1 MPSKSKSQQ
10 RLMGAAYAAK
20 KNKTPIK
27 ELSPELQKIV
37 KSMNKKQLK
46 EFAKTKTNN
55 LPEHSKSAFAEFAKQ
70 AMCGSKNC
78 SSSKMNNENDDCC
91 VKDKKVEKAGA
102 KVKIVESLGGAK
114 PVKTSKKA
122 TALNLKQYALKK
134 KAAKDP
140 LSDIDDAIGDEVW
153 DNRIDK
159 AQNWVNRKIKT
170 PINNGISAIGSG
182 LVDLANA
189 GQNIDVSRSVSNA
202 IDSLGKSHTEKR
214 FWSQYNKA
222 EKTRRKIISQYS
234 KQLDRIN
241 KLPNDRRNNLIKKG
255 VLVRNGD
262 GSYSIPAYEA
272 RIRDIENYSDYLP
285 NRPKGVRTYTD
296 KFMEGV
302 EKNNPNKKPFSAAA
316 GTAGYGIGGLGNGTY
331 TETSLGGYKQPTE
344 AEMNKLIE
352 EDEEQEKEEQK
363 IIDQAANET
372 AQSAE
377 EWNNRPLSEKLY
389 ERLRNIYS
397 EHGRGIN
404 AAGAGLGTYGLI
416 RLLGGGNT
424 LGSILGLGTGGL
436 TYALQDKNTREQ
448 LMNWLKSI
456 TDGFKK
462 TSSVKKTNQEHWLLK
477 LAKKHNGRTKGA
489 FGKNPGRRAS
499 KVVSKA
505 VSKSSLGKKLALL
518 LGTALPTATVAT
530 VGKNIYDNK
539 KEEERIQQENEAKR
553 EEQKIIDQAANET
566 AQSAEEWNNRPLSEK
581 LYDMYKDND
590 QMINSTGAGLGT
602 YGLTRLL
609 GGSNLLG
616 GVLGAGA
623 GGLTYAAHDPKIRK
637 AIKDLLNVKTMVS
650 GQTLPV
656 NPIKTLMTRTSG
668 SLKDALVDL
677 GGYMAGNEQLK
688 NMPKVLATAFTPTF
702 SINGKNV

>member
-1 MPSKSKSQQ
+1 MPSKSKAQQ

-37 KSMNKKQLK
+37 KSMNKTQLK
-46 EFAKTKTNN
+46 EFAKTKTKTNN
-55 LPEHSKSAFAEFAKQ
+55 LPEHSKSAFAVFAKQ

-78 SSSKMNNENDDCC
+78 ASSKMNNKNDDCC

-102 KVKIVESLGGAK
+102 KVKIVESLGGTK

-134 KAAKDP
+134 KAARDP
-140 LSDIDDAIGDEVW
+140 LDEIDDSIGSEVW
-153 DNRIDK
+153 GNRNDK
-159 AQNWVNRKIKT
+159 AKNW
-170 PINNGISAIGSG
+170 
-182 LVDLANA
+182 
-189 GQNIDVSRSVSNA
+189 
-202 IDSLGKSHTEKR
+202 
-214 FWSQYNKA
+214 
-222 EKTRRKIISQYS
+222 
-234 KQLDRIN
+234 IN
-241 KLPNDRRNNLIKKG
+241 KNIKKPVSAG
-255 VLVRNGD
+255 IGAVGD
-262 GSYSIPAYEA
+262 G
-272 RIRDIENYSDYLP
+272 
-285 NRPKGVRTYTD
+285 V
-296 KFMEGV
+296 
-302 EKNNPNKKPFSAAA
+302 
-316 GTAGYGIGGLGNGTY
+316 GGLGNGTY
-331 TETSLGGYKQPTE
+331 TETRNGPTR
-344 AEMNKLIE
+344 AEMNKMIE
-352 EDEEQEKEEQK
+352 EDEAQENAKREQEMA
-363 IIDQAANET
+363 DQAAKET

-377 EWNNRPLSEKLY
+377 EWNNRPWSEKLY
-389 ERLRNIYS
+389 ERLSDIYS
-397 EHGRGIN
+397 KHGRGIN
-404 AAGAGLGTYGLI
+404 AAGAGLGTYGLA

-424 LGSILGLGTGGL
+424 LSSILGLGTGGL

-462 TSSVKKTNQEHWLLK
+462 TSSVKNINQEHWLLK

-489 FGKNPGRRAS
+489 FGKNPGRQARNAVN
-499 KVVSKA
+499 KVIR
-505 VSKSSLGKKLALL
+505 KSSLGKKLALL
-518 LGTALPTATVAT
+518 LGTALPTATAAT

-539 KEEERIQQENEAKR
+539 KEEERIQNEREAQKR
-553 EEQKIIDQAANET
+553 EQEMADQAAKET

-581 LYDMYKDND
+581 LYDMYKNND
-590 QMINSTGAGLGT
+590 QMINSAGAGIGT

-637 AIKDLLNVKTMVS
+637 AVKDLLNINTMVS
-650 GQTLPV
+650 GQALPV
-656 NPIKTLMTRTSG
+656 HPIETLMSRTSG

-677 GGYMAGNEQLK
+677 GGYIKGNEQLK

-702 SINGKNV
+702 SINGKDV